1 MITRVPLLLALVVTG
16 LEARAQDID
25 WDQTANEAVRTL
37 EDYIRIDTSNPPG
50 KVTSAAE
57 LLSGVLRAEGIEV
70 TQYESAPGKVNLYAR
85 LAGSGQ
91 GKSILLLHHMDVV
104 PADRTRWDVDP
115 FAGVS
120 KDGYVWGRGA
130 MDMKGLGMIHL
141 YAFVSLKRAGIPL
154 SRDVIFMAVADEEIG
169 GELGAR
175 WMIENHY
182 QELDPEYV
190 LDEGGFG
197 SRDLFVDGKLVFG
210 ISVAEKKIVWLK
222 VRAEGVAGHGSQPHQ
237 QNPNDRLVRALARL
251 LSHPLPSAP
260 VPVLEKLRTE
270 LGTLEQNKFT
280 HAIQHS
286 TISLTTLRSGV
297 GDPVKVNVIP
307 SVAEATLDCRLLPG
321 TSTDEWLAEIRRR
334 LDDSEI
340 ELEVLY
346 ESDDSV
352 VTPYEGG
359 LYGALEKAIVRQ
371 EPDATVVPILIPYGT
386 DSNAFRHKGAKS
398 YGLTPLILPADV
410 VGSMHG
416 DAERVPVTEMGKG
429 IRIFY
434 EALSE
439 IAASN

>member
-1 MITRVPLLLALVVTG
+1 MTASLLFVLVVTG

-141 YAFVSLKRAGIPL
+141 YAFVSLKRTGIPL

>member
-1 MITRVPLLLALVVTG
+1 MIMRVPLLIALLLTG
-16 LEARAQDID
+16 LETRAQDID

-37 EDYIRIDTSNPPG
+37 ENYIRIDTSNPPG
-50 KVTSAAE
+50 NVTSAAE

-70 TQYESAPGKVNLYAR
+70 TKVESAPGKVNLYAR

-91 GKSILLLHHMDVV
+91 AKSILLLHHMDVV
-104 PADRTRWDVDP
+104 PADRTRWNVDP

-141 YAFVSLKRAGIPL
+141 YAFLSLKRAGIPL
-154 SRDVIFMAVADEEIG
+154 SRDVIFMAVADEETG

-210 ISVAEKKIVWLK
+210 ISIAEKKIVWLK

-321 TSTDEWLAEIRRR
+321 TSTDEWLAEIRSR

-386 DSNAFRHKGAKS
+386 DSNAFRHKRAKS

-416 DAERVPVTEMGKG
+416 DAERVPVTDMGKG

-439 IAASN
+439 IARAN

>member
-1 MITRVPLLLALVVTG
+1 MRALLPLVLLLTPLG
-16 LEARAQDID
+16 ARAQEIN
-25 WDQTANEAVRTL
+25 WEQTADEAVRTL
-37 EDYIRIDTSNPPG
+37 TDYIRIDTSNPPG
-50 KVTSAAE
+50 KVTTAAE
-57 LLSGVLRAEGIEV
+57 LLSGVLRAEGVEV
-70 TQYESAPGKVNLYAR
+70 TQYESAPGKVNLTAR
-85 LAGSGQ
+85 LAGSGH
-91 GKSILLLHHMDVV
+91 GKPILLLHHMDVV

-115 FAGVS
+115 FGGVS

-130 MDMKGLGMIHL
+130 MDMKALGMIHL
-141 YAFVSLKRAGIPL
+141 YSFLSLKRAGAPL
-154 SRDVIFMAVADEEIG
+154 SRDIIFMAVADEEIG

-210 ISVAEKKIVWLK
+210 ISVAEKKLVWLK
-222 VRAEGVAGHGSQPHQ
+222 VRAEGVAGHGSQPHA
-237 QNPNDRLVRALARL
+237 QNPNDRLVRALTRL
-251 LSHPLPSAP
+251 LSHPLPSSP
-260 VPVLEKLRTE
+260 VPLLEQLRTE
-270 LGTLEQNKFT
+270 LGPLGENKFT
-280 HAIQHS
+280 RAIQHS

-297 GDPVKVNVIP
+297 GEPVKVNVIP

-334 LDDSEI
+334 LDDPEI

-359 LYGALEKAIVRQ
+359 LYGALAKAIVRHD
-371 EPDATVVPILIPYGT
+371 PDATVVPILIPYGT

-398 YGLTPLILPADV
+398 YGLTPLILTADV
-410 VGSMHG
+410 VSSMHG
-416 DAERVPVTEMGKG
+416 DAERVPITDMGKG

-434 EALSE
+434 EALAE
-439 IAASN
+439 IAGSN

>member
-1 MITRVPLLLALVVTG
+1 MIMRAVLMLVLLLTG

-130 MDMKGLGMIHL
+130 MDMKGLGRIHL
-141 YAFVSLKRAGIPL
+141 YAFVSLKRTGIPL

-210 ISVAEKKIVWLK
+210 ISIAEKKIVWLK

-280 HAIQHS
+280 RAIQHS

-346 ESDDSV
+346 ESDDSI

-416 DAERVPVTEMGKG
+416 DAERVPVAEFGKG
-429 IRIFY
+429 IWIFY
-434 EALSE
+434 EALAE
-439 IAASN
+439 IAGAK